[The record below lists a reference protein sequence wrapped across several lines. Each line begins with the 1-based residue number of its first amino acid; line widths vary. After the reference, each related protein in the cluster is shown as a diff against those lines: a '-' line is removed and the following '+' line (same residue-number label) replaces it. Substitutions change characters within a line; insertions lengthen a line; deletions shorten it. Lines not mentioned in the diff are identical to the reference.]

1 MRLSALAGRRKAC
14 LRLGFAQAH
23 RGPWGEGDSPFPSA
37 ATHFAW
43 RRLQPGENPVRLVG
57 GTPPAAHFRRPKTPA
72 GRGAAS
78 RQDQPRAENESC
90 PVILAAETMAADS
103 PAESF
108 RDEASCSIC
117 LGFFQDPVSIHCGH
131 NFCRECITRC
141 WEEAEENF
149 TCPRCQET
157 APQRNLRPNRE
168 LAKIIEIATR
178 LSLRAARGGAGGEKL
193 CEKHQ
198 EALKLFCEEDQ
209 APICLVCRE
218 SQAHRA
224 HAVVP
229 IEEAAEE
236 DKEKLQAHVQILKD
250 RREKLQGLKTAEEG
264 KSLDFLER
272 VETERQKVVA
282 EVKELHQFVEGQER
296 LLLDRLAKLDQEIMR
311 RQEENINRLLEE
323 ISSVGEQIR
332 ELEEKCQQ
340 PACEFL
346 QDSRNILSRLQKDS
360 AQKPAEMSP
369 DPGEK
374 PVGLPQKN
382 IALKEMLMKFQV
394 SLTLDPET
402 AHPRLVLSEDGKRV
416 RWEETRQP
424 VADNPKRFDSSRC
437 VLGCQGFSMGRHYW
451 EVEVGDGEAWA
462 VGVAKESVR
471 RKGRIS
477 VNPEVGIWAVGQC
490 GSQYQALTSPTIP
503 ISLLAA
509 LKVIGI
515 YLDYEAERVAF
526 FDSENEAPIFTYHPA
541 SFAGE
546 KILPLLCLG
555 RGCQFALSP

>member
-1 MRLSALAGRRKAC
+1 
-14 LRLGFAQAH
+14 
-23 RGPWGEGDSPFPSA
+23 
-37 ATHFAW
+37 
-43 RRLQPGENPVRLVG
+43 
-57 GTPPAAHFRRPKTPA
+57 
-72 GRGAAS
+72 
-78 RQDQPRAENESC
+78 
-90 PVILAAETMAADS
+90 MAADS

-131 NFCRECITRC
+131 NFCRACITRC

-149 TCPRCQET
+149 ACPQCKET

-168 LAKIIEIATR
+168 LAKIIEIAKR
-178 LSLRAARGGAGGEKL
+178 LSLQAAKGGAGGERL
-193 CEKHQ
+193 CDKHQ

-209 APICLVCRE
+209 IPICLVCRE
-218 SQAHRA
+218 SQAHRV

-236 DKEKLQAHVQILKD
+236 YK
-250 RREKLQGLKTAEEG
+250 
-264 KSLDFLER
+264 ER
-272 VETERQKVVA
+272 VEMERQKVVS

-323 ISSVGEQIR
+323 ISSIGEQIR

-340 PACEFL
+340 PVCEFL
-346 QDSRNILSRLQKDS
+346 QDSKNILSRLEKDD
-360 AQKPAEMSP
+360 AQKPAETSP
-369 DPGEK
+369 EK
-374 PVGLPQKN
+374 PTDLPQKN

-402 AHPRLVLSEDGKRV
+402 AHPRLVLSEDRKRV
-416 RWEETRQP
+416 RWEDTRQP
-424 VADNPKRFDSSRC
+424 VPDNPKRFDSSRC
-437 VLGCQGFSMGRHYW
+437 VLGCEGFSAGRHYW

-462 VGVAKESVR
+462 VGVAKESVK

-477 VNPEVGIWAVGQC
+477 VNPKVGIWAVGQC

-509 LKVIGI
+509 PKVIGI
-515 YLDYEAERVAF
+515 YLDYEAGRVAF
-526 FDSENEAPIFTYHPA
+526 FDSNNEAPIFTYPPT

-546 KILPLLCLG
+546 QILPLLCLG
-555 RGCQFALSP
+555 RGCQFTLSP

>member
-1 MRLSALAGRRKAC
+1 
-14 LRLGFAQAH
+14 
-23 RGPWGEGDSPFPSA
+23 
-37 ATHFAW
+37 
-43 RRLQPGENPVRLVG
+43 
-57 GTPPAAHFRRPKTPA
+57 
-72 GRGAAS
+72 
-78 RQDQPRAENESC
+78 
-90 PVILAAETMAADS
+90 MAADS

-131 NFCRECITRC
+131 NFCRACITRC

-149 TCPRCQET
+149 ACPQCKET

-168 LAKIIEIATR
+168 LAKIIEIAKR
-178 LSLRAARGGAGGEKL
+178 LSLQAAKGGTGGERL
-193 CEKHQ
+193 CEKHR

-209 APICLVCRE
+209 TPICLVCRE
-218 SQAHRA
+218 SQAHRV
-224 HAVVP
+224 HPVVP

-236 DKEKLQAHVQILKD
+236 HKEQ
-250 RREKLQGLKTAEEG
+250 
-264 KSLDFLER
+264 
-272 VETERQKVVA
+272 VETERQKVVS
-282 EVKELHQFVEGQER
+282 EVKELHQFVEGQEH
-296 LLLDRLAKLDQEIMR
+296 LLLDQLAKLDQEIMR

-323 ISSVGEQIR
+323 ISSISKQIH

-346 QDSRNILSRLQKDS
+346 QDSRNILSRLEMDD
-360 AQKPAEMSP
+360 AQKPAETSP
-369 DPGEK
+369 ELGEK
-374 PVGLPQKN
+374 PTGLPQKN
-382 IALKEMLMKFQV
+382 AALKEMLMKFQV

-402 AHPRLVLSEDGKRV
+402 AHPRLVLSEDRKRV
-416 RWEETRQP
+416 RWEDTRQP
-424 VADNPKRFDSSRC
+424 VPDNPKRFDSSRC
-437 VLGCQGFSMGRHYW
+437 VLGCQGFSAGRHYW

-477 VNPEVGIWAVGQC
+477 VNPKVGIWAVGQC

-509 LKVIGI
+509 PKVIGI
-515 YLDYEAERVAF
+515 YLDYEAGRVAF
-526 FDSENEAPIFTYHPA
+526 FDSNNEAPIFTYPPT

-546 KILPLLCLG
+546 QILPLLCLG
-555 RGCQFALSP
+555 RGCQFTLSP